1 MAQTIIHIFGPS
13 GSGTTSLGR
22 QMALNWGFRQLDSD
36 DFYWLPTDPPFTS
49 KRPPE
54 QRLEQMEQAL
64 AQGGDL
70 VVSGSLCGRGD
81 RLIPS
86 FTLVVRLEVPTELR
100 LQRLRRRESQR
111 FGARVAP
118 GGDMAQAHLEF
129 LRWAAQYDQGGPDM
143 RSKAL
148 HDQWQ
153 TQLQCP
159 LLVLNG
165 AASLQENLAQ
175 VAQSLNDSQ
184 RLRP

>member
-70 VVSGSLCGRGD
+70 VVSGSLGRAADPFFYSG
-81 RLIPS
+81 RAAGS
-86 FTLVVRLEVPTELR
+86 SYRTASPTAAATGIAALWR
-100 LQRLRRRESQR
+100 SGSARRRYGPSASGI
-111 FGARVAP
+111 FA
-118 GGDMAQAHLEF
+118 L
-129 LRWAAQYDQGGPDM
+129 GGP
-143 RSKAL
+143 
-148 HDQWQ
+148 
-153 TQLQCP
+153 
-159 LLVLNG
+159 V
-165 AASLQENLAQ
+165 
-175 VAQSLNDSQ
+175 
-184 RLRP
+184 